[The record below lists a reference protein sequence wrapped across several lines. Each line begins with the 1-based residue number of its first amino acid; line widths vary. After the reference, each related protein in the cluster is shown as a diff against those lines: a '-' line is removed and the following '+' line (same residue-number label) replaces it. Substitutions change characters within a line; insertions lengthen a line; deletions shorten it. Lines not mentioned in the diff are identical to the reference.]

1 MHTFFSDLILQKI
14 DCSEVHSPKALLP
27 IVVTEL
33 GIMMDFKEVHSRK
46 AKFPIGCNLLWREK
60 HGPMWWMGPC
70 RLEVH

>member
-1 MHTFFSDLILQKI
+1 MYWVKVSLSMHTFFSDLILQKI

-46 AKFPIGCNLLWREK
+46 AKFPIVVTEFG
-60 HGPMWWMGPC
+60 M
-70 RLEVH
+70 